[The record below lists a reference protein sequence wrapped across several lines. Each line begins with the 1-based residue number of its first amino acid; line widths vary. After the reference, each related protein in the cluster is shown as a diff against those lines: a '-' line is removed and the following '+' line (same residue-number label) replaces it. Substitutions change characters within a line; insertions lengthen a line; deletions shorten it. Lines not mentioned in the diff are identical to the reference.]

1 MKQLFFHTLTAIV
14 IAMQLYSCNSTSVQK
29 QAPSVFELTPKMA
42 ATTTTSIVKLEKL
55 RNEMSFYGKITA
67 DNNKLIEVYPIVGGN
82 VTQVYVELG
91 DYVHKGE
98 LLATIRSTEVAS
110 YESELEN
117 AKNDLLVAKNN
128 YKVTQEMYA
137 GKLAVERELIAAK
150 SEVDK
155 ATAQL
160 NRIKQTFKIYN
171 IKPGAIYEVRA
182 PINGF
187 IIEKNIN
194 QDMLLRNDKTDNI
207 FDIAEISDVWAL
219 ANVNEIDIAPIRLG
233 YPAQVSVL
241 SYPDTTFNG
250 EVDKIFNVIDPI
262 TQAMKI
268 RIKLANKDY
277 KLKPEM
283 RAHITLAFDEDSYML
298 SVPSDAIIFDNN
310 KTYVMIYQSKKQIET
325 REIEVFRQVGNTAF
339 ISAGLKKN
347 ERIITHN
354 QLLIYDALND

>member
-1 MKQLFFHTLTAIV
+1 MKQRLSFLFILLAPLSV
-14 IAMQLYSCNSTSVQK
+14 LQSCHSSETKKEAEST
-29 QAPSVFELTPKMA
+29 FELTDKMMENK
-42 ATTTTSIVKLEKL
+42 TTTPVKLEKL

-82 VTQVYVELG
+82 VTKVYVELG
-91 DYVHKGE
+91 DYVRKGE

-128 YKVTQEMYA
+128 LKVTQEMYT
-137 GKLAVERELIAAK
+137 GKLAVEREVIEAK
-150 SEVDK
+150 SEVEK
-155 ATAQL
+155 ASAQL
-160 NRIKQTFKIYN
+160 NRIRQTFKIYN
-171 IKPGAIYEVRA
+171 IKSGAIYEVRA

-187 IIEKNIN
+187 IIEKKIN

-219 ANVNEIDIAPIRLG
+219 ANVNESDIATIQLG
-233 YPAQVSVL
+233 YPARVSVL

-250 EVDKIFNVIDPI
+250 KVDKIFNVIDPV

-268 RIKLANKDY
+268 RIKLSNKDY

-283 RAHITLAFDEDSYML
+283 RAHIALAFEENQEML
-298 SVPSDAIIFDNN
+298 SIPSKAVIFDNN
-310 KTYVMIYQSKKQIET
+310 RHYVLVFKDKKHIET
-325 REIEVFRQVGNTAF
+325 REVEVYREVGTTSF
-339 ISAGLKKN
+339 ISSGVKKG

>member
-1 MKQLFFHTLTAIV
+1 
-14 IAMQLYSCNSTSVQK
+14 
-29 QAPSVFELTPKMA
+29 
-42 ATTTTSIVKLEKL
+42 
-55 RNEMSFYGKITA
+55 
-67 DNNKLIEVYPIVGGN
+67 
-82 VTQVYVELG
+82 
-91 DYVHKGE
+91 
-98 LLATIRSTEVAS
+98 
-110 YESELEN
+110 
-117 AKNDLLVAKNN
+117 
-128 YKVTQEMYA
+128 
-137 GKLAVERELIAAK
+137 
-150 SEVDK
+150 
-155 ATAQL
+155 
-160 NRIKQTFKIYN
+160 
-171 IKPGAIYEVRA
+171 
-182 PINGF
+182 
-187 IIEKNIN
+187 
-194 QDMLLRNDKTDNI
+194 
-207 FDIAEISDVWAL
+207 
-219 ANVNEIDIAPIRLG
+219 LG

>member
-1 MKQLFFHTLTAIV
+1 MKQQFLYVFTGLIIGFHLVSCSSTVKEKSSIEPFVLT
-14 IAMQLYSCNSTSVQK
+14 K
-29 QAPSVFELTPKMA
+29 KMA
-42 ATTTTSIVKLEKL
+42 ATTVTAPVKWEKL

-91 DYVHKGE
+91 DYVHKGD
-98 LLATIRSTEVAS
+98 LLATIRSTEIAS

-117 AKNDLLVAKNN
+117 AKNNLLVAKNN

-137 GKLAVERELIAAK
+137 GKLAVERELIQAK
-150 SEVDK
+150 SELENAK
-155 ATAQL
+155 AQL

-171 IKPGAIYEVRA
+171 IKAGAIYEVRA

-219 ANVNEIDIAPIRLG
+219 ANVNEIDIATIQMG
-233 YPAQVSVL
+233 YPAKVSVL
-241 SYPDTTFNG
+241 SYPDTTFKG

-268 RIKLANKDY
+268 RIKLSNKDY

-283 RAHITLAFDEDSYML
+283 RAHITLAFSENKNML
-298 SVPSDAIIFDNN
+298 SVPSQALIFDNN
-310 KTYVMIYQSKKQIET
+310 KQYVMVYGAKNHIET
-325 REIEVFRQVGNTAF
+325 REVEVFREVDNTTF
-339 ISAGLKKN
+339 ISYGLKAG
-347 ERIITHN
+347 ERVIIHN
-354 QLLIYDALND
+354 QLLIFDALND